1 MNAFPALAQ
10 AIGQIE
16 TVLVGGLVATLV
28 LSVGMSASQGLGYS
42 RLSLPF
48 LMGFFVTGRRSR
60 AAVAGLVLYTLGGWA
75 FAFLYAWFFATLG
88 KAGVLIGVGTGL
100 LHGLFLLTTV
110 MPLLPYFHPRVAS
123 PYAGPVARRRL
134 QPPGFLALNYG
145 RMTPIATLLSH
156 ALYGAILGWALAP

>member
-1 MNAFPALAQ
+1 MSAFPALAE

-16 TVLVGGLVATLV
+16 IVLVGGLVATLV
-28 LSVGMSASQGLGYS
+28 LSVGMFASQGLGYS

-60 AAVAGLVLYTLGGWA
+60 AAIFGLLLYTLGGWI
-75 FAFLYAWFFATLG
+75 FAFLYAWFFAMLG
-88 KAGVLIGVGTGL
+88 RAGLLLGVGTGL
-100 LHGLFLLTTV
+100 LHGLFLLTMI

-123 PYAGPVARRRL
+123 PYAGPIAQRRL

-145 RMTPIATLLSH
+145 RMTPITTLLSH
-156 ALYGAILGWALAP
+156 AFYGAILGWVLA